1 MLGVGVEVL
10 RTARHTLGRGEVK
23 TMNIKPN
30 SALLMYIA
38 EERWARRC
46 WALVWGT
53 EDGRA

>member
-46 WALVWGT
+46 WALVWGP